1 MLFLKQLKS
10 FRRPLLTISESDVSF
25 KSTKSDIRLF
35 KLKVFAL
42 RERQLIIQRMYTNT
56 LRILKLFVNVIVLIL
71 SIYII

>member
-10 FRRPLLTISESDVSF
+10 FRRPLLTISGSDVSF

-35 KLKVFAL
+35 KLEVFAL